1 MKKLLLLAATV
12 AMGVAANAAFVDWYI
27 YDEVVAEDSTAYVFV
42 GGSQASTLAAYLT
55 SANYEDS
62 SDFNAALAAVSA
74 KTETTLAGGYGEGSS
89 SGEANSSLS
98 VLFLTSLDEGATI
111 YYADSID
118 STGSW
123 YDGGQ
128 QGPGQFAMEGL
139 QLTSGTIAYKA
150 PGPVPPTPIPEP
162 TSGLL
167 MLLGMAGLA
176 LRRRRA

>member
-1 MKKLLLLAATV
+1 MKKLLLLAAAV
-12 AMGVAANAAFVDWYI
+12 AMGIAANAAVVDWYI

-55 SANYEDS
+55 SGNYEDS
-62 SDFNAALAAVSA
+62 SSFTEALNAVADKNTVALS
-74 KTETTLAGGYGEGSS
+74 GGYGEGFNTGDADSALS
-89 SGEANSSLS
+89 ILFISSLDAGET
-98 VLFLTSLDEGATI
+98 V

-118 STGSW
+118 SSGYW
-123 YDGGQ
+123 YEAGQ
-128 QGPGQFAMEGL
+128 QGPGQLGLEGL
-139 QLTSGTIAYKA
+139 SLSSGTITYKTA
-150 PGPVPPTPIPEP
+150 PVPEP